1 MKNEKVVLFKT
12 PIMKSLL
19 SHFTP
24 RNAPFLQR
32 RRRFH
37 IFLSQNGWG
46 EEGFPFF
53 RVLRGIDPVET
64 GWGLQLRGLEHV
76 ATNHG
81 VGGSNPSSPTTGQK
95 GKDLSLWGQE
105 NHDRDSGPKAM
116 ELGCGYFV
124 EMEWP
129 YLTVF
134 FLLKKA
140 KKICGL
146 GHNKYSMPLSA
157 YLFLFYAS

>member
-1 MKNEKVVLFKT
+1 
-12 PIMKSLL
+12 MKSLL

-24 RNAPFLQR
+24 RSAPFLYR
-32 RRRFH
+32 ERHFH
-37 IFLSQNGWG
+37 IFLTGNGWG
-46 EEGFPFF
+46 EERFLFF
-53 RVLRGIDPVET
+53 RVLPGTDPVET

-116 ELGCGYFV
+116 EFGRGSFV
-124 EMEWP
+124 EMALLFLFI
-129 YLTVF
+129 YLLFIVNGE
-134 FLLKKA
+134 L
-140 KKICGL
+140 I
-146 GHNKYSMPLSA
+146 KYSMPGPNQHI
-157 YLFLFYAS
+157 FLFYAP